1 VVTSTGIL
9 RGVNGGGLEIKGI
22 KKRYGDLEAVRDLS
36 FAVKQAEVFGF
47 VGSSGAGKTTT
58 MRIGPRVKLAEAW
71 RGRT

>member
-36 FAVKQAEVFGF
+36 FE
-47 VGSSGAGKTTT
+47 SSSPKRSG
-58 MRIGPRVKLAEAW
+58 E
-71 RGRT
+71 